1 VIVSRLLLLTA
12 CGCALL
18 HALPKDNEQ
27 RKSLVLKDRAP
38 ERNLFHF
45 DPDNS
50 RREMWNEFMLVKDAN
65 AGDPLAQHELGLR
78 YLMGKGFPADT
89 EKAAYWI
96 IKAADQNL
104 MAARY
109 NLAILENNGMAVPW
123 NPFEAYKHFKFCA
136 EHGMMEAQYVY
147 GLLLTD
153 NLTVSRNYGEA
164 YRWMKSSADSG
175 YAPAQELL
183 VEFKHRGFERLQDTS
198 ARHPRDTSSA
208 VAHSAA
214 AQKPSSAP
222 RPVILDMAGNGDP
235 DSVPTPSQKELLQ
248 EALLDA
254 NAKLKDHLL
263 NLSIDSTGERPDT
276 ASWRGVL
283 HSAEAGNPEALTL
296 VGYRYAT
303 GDHVRKSAIAAAA
316 YYLRAIRYESSS
328 ASILLWRL
336 AQTENFYA
344 TLKKSVDAGSAAA
357 EFCWAGLT
365 LFGFDRQLTEGQAID
380 LMAKAAHANF
390 TPAMVEL
397 GIRYFTGASVPQDRN
412 RAKELFDHAA
422 RLGSREALLR
432 SSMIKLNSTKGAT
445 PDKALLV
452 VLAQSAEDGSVL
464 AEEMLGYF
472 YSTGTGVPRNIPESV
487 KYYRKAAQR
496 GSTIAYNALRSLYD
510 ELRPSEAVFR
520 MED

>member
-1 VIVSRLLLLTA
+1 VISARILILIAWT
-12 CGCALL
+12 CTLL
-18 HALPKDNEQ
+18 HARPQTNEQ
-27 RKSLVLKDRAP
+27 RKSLVLKDRTP

-89 EKAAYWI
+89 AKAAYWI
-96 IKAADQNL
+96 VKAADQNL

-109 NLAILENNGMAVPW
+109 NLAILENNGMAVAW
-123 NPFEAYKHFKFCA
+123 DPFEAYRHFKFCA

-153 NLTVSRNYGEA
+153 NLTVPRNYGEA
-164 YRWMKSSADSG
+164 FRWMKSSADSG

-183 VEFKHRGFERLQDTS
+183 VEFKQRGFERLQDTS
-198 ARHPRDTSSA
+198 AIHARDSSSKNSHPST
-208 VAHSAA
+208 

-222 RPVILDMAGNGDP
+222 RPVILDLARDADP
-235 DSVPTPSQKELLQ
+235 DSIPTPTQNELLQ

-254 NAKLKDHLL
+254 NLKLKEHLL
-263 NLSIDSTGERPDT
+263 NLSTDSTGGHRDT
-276 ASWRGVL
+276 SAWRGIL

-296 VGYRYAT
+296 VGFRYAT
-303 GDHVRKSAIAAAA
+303 GDHVRKSAIVAAV

-336 AQTENFYA
+336 AQTENFYQS
-344 TLKKSVDAGSAAA
+344 LKKSVDASSPAAQ
-357 EFCWAGLT
+357 FCWAGLT
-365 LFGFDRQLTEGQAID
+365 LFGFDRQLTEGQAIE
-380 LMAKAAHANF
+380 LLAKAARSNF
-390 TPAMVEL
+390 TPAMIEL
-397 GIRYFTGASVPQDRN
+397 GIRYYTGASVPQDRKH
-412 RAKELFDHAA
+412 AKELFDHAA

-432 SSMIKLNSTKGAT
+432 SSMMKIYASKGMT
-445 PDKALLV
+445 PDKTLLS

-472 YSTGTGVPRNIPESV
+472 YSTGAGVPRNIPESV

-496 GSTIAYNALRSLYD
+496 GSSIAYNALRSLYD
-510 ELRPSEAVFR
+510 ELRTPETVFT